1 MKIAIIGYGK
11 MGQEIEKLAISRKHE
26 IVSIVDTENQWVEFA
41 DEIKKADVAIEFT
54 NPASV
59 YRNIRN
65 AFNLDIPIVIGTT
78 GWKDRL
84 PEIKALCTKM
94 DQTMLYSSN
103 FSIGV
108 NLFFETNKKLAELM
122 RDFPDYNVNIEET
135 HHTAKIDSP
144 SGTAIKLADDILN
157 VIKRKSKW
165 INSPEIDDEQALQ
178 IESKRVSN
186 TPGTHIVTYESKID
200 TIEIRH
206 TAHNRKGFAQGAV
219 LAAEWILDK
228 KGIFT
233 MRDVLDLK

>member
-11 MGQEIEKLAISRKHE
+11 MGQEIEKLAIARKHE
-26 IVSIVDTENQWVEFA
+26 IVSIVDNENEWIEFA

-54 NPASV
+54 SPSAV
-59 YRNIRN
+59 YGNIRN
-65 AFNLDIPIVIGTT
+65 AFNNHLPIVVGTT
-78 GWKDRL
+78 GWKERL
-84 PEIKALCTKM
+84 PEIKTLCAKM
-94 DQTMLYSSN
+94 DQTLIYASN

-108 NLFFETNKKLAELM
+108 NLFFETNRKLAELM
-122 RDFPDYNVNIEET
+122 RDFPEYNVNIEET

-165 INSPEIDDEQALQ
+165 INSPEIDDEQALK
-178 IESKRVSN
+178 IESKRISN

-200 TIEIRH
+200 TIELSH

-219 LAAEWILDK
+219 LAAEWIFDK
-228 KGIFT
+228 KGVFT